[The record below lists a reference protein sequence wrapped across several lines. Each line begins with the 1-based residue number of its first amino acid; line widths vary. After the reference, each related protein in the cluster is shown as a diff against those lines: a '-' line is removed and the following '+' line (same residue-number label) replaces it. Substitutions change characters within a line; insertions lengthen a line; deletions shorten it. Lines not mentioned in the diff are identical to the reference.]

1 MLKQVLANRNLTFL
15 SIMRYFSIFVLS
27 ASFFM
32 FTACNNEP
40 KASEDKKEEKTD
52 TTSKVETVKA
62 DKSLVAEWRLEMVNN
77 VKDQSGLILNLT
89 ESGDFSMKQSDG
101 AGIKGTYTN
110 SEDGKK
116 ILLQSEK
123 GSDTWTIVELTDSIL
138 VLSEIRKEDKKE
150 NLYRF
155 KK

>member
-1 MLKQVLANRNLTFL
+1 
-15 SIMRYFSIFVLS
+15 
-27 ASFFM
+27 M

-62 DKSLVAEWRLEMVNN
+62 DKSLIAEWRLEMVNN
-77 VKDQSGLILNLT
+77 KKPEIGLNLDLK
-89 ESGDFSMKQSDG
+89 ENGDFSMKQSDG

-116 ILLQSEK
+116 IFLKSEK
-123 GSDTWTIVELTDSIL
+123 GEDTWTIVELTDSIL
-138 VLSEIRKEDKKE
+138 VLSEIRKEDNKE

>member
-1 MLKQVLANRNLTFL
+1 
-15 SIMRYFSIFVLS
+15 MRYFSIFVLS
-27 ASFFM
+27 AFFFM

-40 KASEDKKEEKTD
+40 KASEDKKEEKSD
-52 TTSKVETVKA
+52 TTSKVESAKA

-77 VKDQSGLILNLT
+77 KKPEIGLNLDLK
-89 ESGDFSMKQSDG
+89 ENGDFSMKQSDG
-101 AGIKGTYTN
+101 AGIKGTYKN

-116 ILLQSEK
+116 ILLNSEK
-123 GSDTWTIVELTDSIL
+123 GEDTWTIVELTDSIL
-138 VLSEIRKEDKKE
+138 VLSEIRKEDNKE